1 MKRFLVVGLVFL
13 LCFGMFGQASFARS
27 DSRTDN
33 IPQLNGTIRSDVWIQ
48 SFADSDGTGQFQV
61 TADYSSS
68 SHPRPSW
75 IKTEWD
81 FYAIGISASIN
92 FKAGSGSISGS
103 GYTSTSGG
111 YWKNS
116 NGAST
121 AWYRG
126 RVGANG
132 LTVYVGCEN
141 TASGFAAGV
150 PFSTTARV

>member
-1 MKRFLVVGLVFL
+1 MKKILTIGLTL
-13 LCFGMFGQASFARS
+13 LICISTFGQASFATS
-27 DSRTDN
+27 DTRTDD

-48 SFADSDGTGQFQV
+48 TIADPDGTGEFQV
-61 TADYSSS
+61 TADYDSSTYPS
-68 SHPRPSW
+68 PSW

-81 FYAIGISASIN
+81 FYVIGISASID
-92 FKAGSGSISGS
+92 FKPGSGSIEGS

-116 NGAST
+116 NGASM

-132 LTVYVGCEN
+132 LTIYVGCEN
-141 TASGFAAGV
+141 TASGYAAGV

>member
-1 MKRFLVVGLVFL
+1 MKKILIICLTLL
-13 LCFGMFGQASFARS
+13 LCFPLFGESSLATSA
-27 DSRTDN
+27 SRTDN

-48 SFADSDGTGQFQV
+48 TIADADGTGEFQV
-61 TADYSSS
+61 TADYDSPTYPS
-68 SHPRPSW
+68 PSW

-81 FYAIGISASIN
+81 FYVIGISASIK
-92 FKAGSGSISGS
+92 FKAGSGSIAGS
-103 GYTSTSGG
+103 GYTSSSSG
-111 YWKNS
+111 YWINS

-132 LTVYVGCEN
+132 LTIYVGCEN
-141 TASGFAAGV
+141 TASGYAAGV

>member
-1 MKRFLVVGLVFL
+1 MKKALVIVFCLAL
-13 LCFGMFGQASFARS
+13 LSQSVFARS
-27 DSRTDN
+27 ATRTDN

-61 TADYSSS
+61 TADYNSSS
-68 SHPRPSW
+68 YPSPTW

-81 FYAIGISASIN
+81 FYVIGISASIT

-116 NGAST
+116 NGASM

-132 LTVYVGCEN
+132 FTIYVGCEN